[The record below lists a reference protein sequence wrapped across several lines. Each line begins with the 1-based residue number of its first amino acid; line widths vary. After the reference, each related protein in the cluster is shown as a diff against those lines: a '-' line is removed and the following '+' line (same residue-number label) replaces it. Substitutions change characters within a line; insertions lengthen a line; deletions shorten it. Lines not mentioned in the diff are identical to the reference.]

1 MTDARA
7 LATVHRVTDYIIRSN
22 LALDLLTKYQNSK
35 YKNDLS
41 ESIFTVP
48 SWILSPFLAI
58 INNGVQL

>member
-7 LATVHRVTDYIIRSN
+7 LATVHRVTHYIIRSN

-41 ESIFTVP
+41 EN
-48 SWILSPFLAI
+48 ILQFHHGYYPLFLP
-58 INNGVQL
+58 